1 MPRPVFYSF
10 HYDADNARASQ
21 VRNMGLVDGNRPATD
36 NEWEQVKRGGDAAI
50 ERWIKSELSG
60 RSCCVVLIG
69 SATAGRKWISYEI
82 SEAWNLSMGVLG
94 IHIHNLR
101 NLAGMQ
107 SHKGTNPL
115 DHVTF
120 KSSGRPLSEVGMVY
134 DPPSTD
140 SKQVYAYIKKMLP
153 DWIEEAIRIRNRN

>member
-60 RSCCVVLIG
+60 GLAASCSLE
-69 SATAGRKWISYEI
+69 AQQPAGNGLVMRFQRH
-82 SEAWNLSMGVLG
+82 G
-94 IHIHNLR
+94 I
-101 NLAGMQ
+101 
-107 SHKGTNPL
+107 
-115 DHVTF
+115 
-120 KSSGRPLSEVGMVY
+120 
-134 DPPSTD
+134 
-140 SKQVYAYIKKMLP
+140 
-153 DWIEEAIRIRNRN
+153 